1 MSYLVLA
8 RKWRPQTFDEVV
20 GQNHVTRTLKNALKS
35 GRVAHAL
42 IFSGP
47 RGVGKTSIA
56 RILAKALNC
65 KDGPT
70 PSPCNKCDI
79 CKEITG
85 GHSIDV
91 NEIDGASN
99 RGIDEIRQLRE
110 EIRFQ
115 PVRCRFRIYI
125 IDEVHMLTNE
135 AFNALLKTLEE
146 PPSHAYF
153 IFATT
158 EPRKLPETIHSRCQH
173 YEFKRLSEEEIAAHL
188 EGILEKEK
196 IQLPDETTLLLAR
209 KAQGSLRDSL
219 SLLDQVIAFGAS
231 SHDEVCKALGV
242 ASPVTLENLSLA
254 ILRSDVTAALG
265 IVDDVYNAGIDLKVL
280 CEDLLK
286 FLRDLTI
293 IKRLDVKSASSLAR
307 LDVKRVEA
315 LRDIFASWPYLKV
328 LDILEVLS
336 SSLDELYRS
345 EYPRINL
352 EIILMRLCSLAELTG
367 VDTLLEK
374 IDELLAFYEAREK
387 DGEPGDSMGETVP
400 EGLEIREDGGK
411 EHEPTQDNLK
421 KTEGNDEKGSKNDL
435 IKEFKEFKEFLSE
448 RNPGLGGL
456 LDACKEIKRGD
467 NGTYILICSRDVRG
481 EMLSEREN
489 LNELK
494 GIARDFMGGDAV
506 FKVELERKK
515 NGDLKGALIGK
526 RGRRMTARDELISS
540 PLVQHAINIFQARIS
555 NVTFYN
561 SRKRK

>member
-20 GQNHVTRTLKNALKS
+20 GQGHVTRTLKNALKT

-65 KDGPT
+65 QSGPT
-70 PSPCNKCDI
+70 PAPCNRCDI
-79 CKEITG
+79 CKEITA

-146 PPSHAYF
+146 PPPHAYF

-188 EGILEKEK
+188 KRILENEK
-196 IQLPDETTLLLAR
+196 IQLPNETTLLLAR
-209 KAQGSLRDSL
+209 KAQGSIRDSL
-219 SLLDQVIAFGAS
+219 SLLDQIIAFGAS
-231 SHDEVCKALGV
+231 SYDEVCKALGV

-254 ILRSDVTAALG
+254 ILKSDVKAALG
-265 IVDDVYNAGIDLKVL
+265 IVDDIYNAGIDLKAL

-293 IKRLDVKSASSLAR
+293 VKRLDVKSASTLTR
-307 LDVKRVEA
+307 LHAKRVEE
-315 LRDIFASWPYLKV
+315 LKGTFSPWPYHNV
-328 LDILEVLS
+328 LNTLDVLS

-352 EIILMRLCSLAELTG
+352 EIILMRLCSLGELIG
-367 VDTLLEK
+367 VDELLKK
-374 IDELLAFYEAREK
+374 IDELLALYEAHEK
-387 DGEPGDSMGETVP
+387 NDGTTGSIGETVI
-400 EGLEIREDGGK
+400 ENLKAHEDAGKGL
-411 EHEPTQDNLK
+411 EPTQDYFKKAEKSGEHGPKRNLI
-421 KTEGNDEKGSKNDL
+421 N
-435 IKEFKEFKEFLSE
+435 EFREFKEFLLE
-448 RNPGLGGL
+448 KNPGLGGL
-456 LDACKEIKRGD
+456 LDACKEIKRGN

-481 EMLSEREN
+481 EMLLERDN

-494 GIARDFMGGDAV
+494 GIARDFLGGDVA
-506 FKVELERKK
+506 FKVELEREK
-515 NGDLKGALIGK
+515 NEDLKGGLNGK
-526 RGRRMTARDELISS
+526 RGRKMTAREELIKS

-561 SRKRK
+561 NRKKK